1 MIIETF
7 PFFKGYYGQGKAIID
22 IVLLEK
28 WLNENYEIM
37 SDDDESDRKSAYEE
51 LERGESLN
59 LKEAMNE
66 W

>member
-1 MIIETF
+1 MMMNLTE
-7 PFFKGYYGQGKAIID
+7 
-22 IVLLEK
+22 
-28 WLNENYEIM
+28 
-37 SDDDESDRKSAYEE
+37 KSAYEE